1 MATRGWSDVT
11 ADQIQQR
18 AGSGVPPKAKAQKA
32 PRPVSHLEEAVA
44 LYIQMSGLPT
54 PKRQW
59 QFALPRKW
67 SVDFGWPERG
77 VILEVEGGTFT
88 NGRHSRGKGM
98 RNDADKYNTA
108 TLLGHRVFRVTT
120 DMIQDGTA
128 YELIHRIFRA
138 AA

>member
-1 MATRGWSDVT
+1 MATRGWNDVT

-18 AGSGVPPKAKAQKA
+18 SGGGKTKARSPKV
-32 PRPVSHLEEAVA
+32 PRPVSHLEEALA
-44 LYIQMSGLPT
+44 RYIQMAGLPP

-77 VILEVEGGTFT
+77 VILEVEGGTFK

-98 RNDADKYNTA
+98 RNDAEKYNTA
-108 TLLGHRVFRVTT
+108 TLLGHRVFRVTV
-120 DMIQDGTA
+120 DMIEDGTA